1 MGEVTSLL
9 EFFQVVTDFVTLIVT
24 THLALALSLSLTVL
38 GTWYFL
44 WNPLTP

>member
-9 EFFQVVTDFVTLIVT
+9 EFFQVVADFVTIIVT
-24 THLALALSLSLTVL
+24 AHLALALSLSLTVL

-44 WNPLTP
+44 RNPLTP